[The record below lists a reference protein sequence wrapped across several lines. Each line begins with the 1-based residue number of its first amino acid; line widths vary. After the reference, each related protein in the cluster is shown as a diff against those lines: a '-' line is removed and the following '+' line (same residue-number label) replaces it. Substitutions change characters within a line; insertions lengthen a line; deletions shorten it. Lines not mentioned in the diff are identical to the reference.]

1 MNSQNQKLNQY
12 LGQAIAKHVDQLG
25 SFIQE
30 IIVESYIQGYNDRA
44 QDNVDNTPKP
54 YVLAFKSKV
63 SPIEYMRGNDGVY
76 YPGESGDLAGIDK
89 AFFLPSEWDISMVVG
104 KDNVV
109 RELGSVCTH
118 DDTEYTIHS
127 FSELVNGE
135 ILVSIGPSMTEY
147 LTETGKRMKVV
158 NINQIN

>member
-1 MNSQNQKLNQY
+1 
-12 LGQAIAKHVDQLG
+12 
-25 SFIQE
+25 
-30 IIVESYIQGYNDRA
+30 
-44 QDNVDNTPKP
+44 
-54 YVLAFKSKV
+54 
-63 SPIEYMRGNDGVY
+63 MRGNDGVY

-158 NINQIN
+158 NINRID